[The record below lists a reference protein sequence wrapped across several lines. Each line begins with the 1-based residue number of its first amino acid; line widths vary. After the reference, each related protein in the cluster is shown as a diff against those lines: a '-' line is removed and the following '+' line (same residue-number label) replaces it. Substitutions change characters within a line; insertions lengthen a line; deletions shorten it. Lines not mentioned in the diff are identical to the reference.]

1 MAQVTTAPPS
11 VAFPSRYR
19 AQEQRGRRLGKVL
32 ARLAHVQH
40 VDDDLMREI
49 GIGFTRVDE
58 VGARLAAAITAR
70 GPGRVSQA
78 QFQAALRD
86 GVQEDTP
93 GPIRDF
99 LAAVT
104 PEPDW
109 VDWDVINEG
118 ARVYRRLGRNA
129 GDVLL
134 QLSLIGGYRFGGPT
148 DLLVATGGLVGDMT
162 RRRLAETQHWTML
175 VTEHDALRPG
185 APGWCSTLHV
195 RLMHAMVNRR
205 FAGDPAWDT
214 DRWGEPINKSD
225 QASTLCLFSGTVLIG
240 VRALGVPVSDADAAA
255 IMQLWRYV
263 GWLMGVDQQWLFAGE
278 REQYAFSYHLLLA
291 QDGQTE
297 AGRQLSQSIVAI
309 QPDLDFERWPAWQR
323 VYAPRRLLSMMT
335 LFLGPASMREL
346 GLPVRVPWAFA
357 MAVAGNTWRY
367 RVRGRGATGRDRL
380 ERWGNDYRRRLM
392 RRYNGPGPAGV
403 APLPAN

>member
-1 MAQVTTAPPS
+1 M
-11 VAFPSRYR
+11 
-19 AQEQRGRRLGKVL
+19 L
-32 ARLAHVQH
+32 ARLAHVEQ
-40 VDDDLMREI
+40 VDESLMREI
-49 GIGFTRVDE
+49 GVGFTRVDE
-58 VGARLAAAITAR
+58 AGARLAAAIGTR
-70 GPGRVSQA
+70 GPERVSHA
-78 QFQAALRD
+78 QFQAALRG
-86 GVQEDTP
+86 GVQDDTP
-93 GPIRDF
+93 AAIREF
-99 LAAVT
+99 LAVVT
-104 PEPDW
+104 PAPDW
-109 VDWDVINEG
+109 VDWDTVNEG

-148 DLLVATGGLVGDMT
+148 DLLVETGGLVGDMT

-185 APGWCSTLHV
+185 APGWCATLHV

-205 FAGDPAWDT
+205 FAGDPAWDSA
-214 DRWGEPINKSD
+214 RWGEPINQSD

-240 VRALGVPVSDADAAA
+240 VRALGVPVTDRDAAA
-255 IMQLWRYV
+255 IMHLWRYV
-263 GWLMGVDQQWLFAGE
+263 GWLMGVDEQWLFASE

-309 QPDLDFERWPAWQR
+309 QPSLDFETWPAWQR
-323 VYAPRRLLSMMT
+323 GYAPRRLLSMMT

-346 GLPVRVPWAFA
+346 GLPVRIPWAFA

-367 RVRGRGATGRDRL
+367 RVRGRGSSGKDRL
-380 ERWGNDYRRRLM
+380 ERWGSDYRRRLLS
-392 RRYNGPGPAGV
+392 RYTGSDPAGV
-403 APLPAN
+403 APLPAD